1 MEEVLKMKQRARIVI
16 VADVFPPLRSS
27 GAIQLRDL
35 TLEFVRQ
42 GYEPTII
49 IPAPELRANWQ
60 IDEWEGVQVLRVKAA
75 RTKDVGNVR
84 RVLAEFLMPWFMLR
98 NLKKSP
104 LAQQRWDGVVWYSP
118 TIFLGPVAKAL
129 KKASD
134 CRSYLIVRDI
144 FPEWAVDMGI
154 MGRGLPYRFFKAV
167 ERFQYAVADVIGV
180 QTPANLAY
188 LDNWANTPGRRV
200 EVLQNWLADAPST
213 GCSISIADTPL
224 AGRKIFVYAG
234 NMGVAQGMDILIEL
248 ADRLRRKK
256 DIGFLFVGRGTDR
269 ERLRAEAARRQ
280 LDNVLFFDE
289 IDPGEIPGLYDQC
302 HAGIV
307 ALDRRHKTHNIPGK
321 FLSYMQSGLP
331 VLATINDGNDLATLI
346 AQERVGVACTDASVH
361 TLEVLARSLAS
372 ELEGRA
378 VKERCKA
385 LAARLFSPQAAV
397 AQIIHAVGSRGHAGP
412 EILDS
417 HTMAEARKAA

>member
-1 MEEVLKMKQRARIVI
+1 MKPASRIVI

-35 TLEFVRQ
+35 AFELVKQ
-42 GYEPTII
+42 GYHPTVIV
-49 IPAPELRANWQ
+49 PAPELDRDWKLDDWGGIQ
-60 IDEWEGVQVLRVKAA
+60 ILRLKAA
-75 RTKDVGNVR
+75 RTKDVGNLR
-84 RVLAEFLMPWFMLR
+84 RTVAEFLMPWFMLR

-104 LAQQRWDGVVWYSP
+104 LAGQRWDGVVWYSP
-118 TIFLGPVAKAL
+118 TIFLGPVAKFL
-129 KKASD
+129 KKQSA

-167 ERFQYAVADVIGV
+167 EKYQYAVADVIGV
-180 QTPANLAY
+180 QTPANVAY
-188 LDNWANTPGRRV
+188 FDQWARKSGRRV
-200 EVLQNWLADAPST
+200 EVLQNWLADAPVS
-213 GCSISIADTPL
+213 GCSISVANTHL

-234 NMGVAQGMDILIEL
+234 NMGVAQGMGILLDL
-248 ADRLRRKK
+248 AERMRWRD

-269 ERLRAEAARRQ
+269 DRLRYDAARRQ
-280 LDNVLFFDE
+280 LHNVEFFDE
-289 IDPGEIPGLYDQC
+289 IDPEEIPGLYQQC

-331 VLATINDGNDLATLI
+331 VLASINSGNDLAALI
-346 AQERVGVACTDASVH
+346 SGERVGGACTDASVD
-361 TLEVLARSLAS
+361 TLETLAHRLAD
-372 ELEGRA
+372 ELDGGA
-378 VKERCKA
+378 AGQRCMA

-397 AQIIHAVGSRGHAGP
+397 ARIVHAVGIDGAQVAEPNHARV
-412 EILDS
+412 DRV
-417 HTMAEARKAA
+417 RKLA